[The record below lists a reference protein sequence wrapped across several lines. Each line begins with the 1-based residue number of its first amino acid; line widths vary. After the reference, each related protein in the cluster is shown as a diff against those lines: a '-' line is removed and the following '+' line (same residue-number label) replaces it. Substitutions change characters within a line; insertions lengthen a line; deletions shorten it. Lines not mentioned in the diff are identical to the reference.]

1 MGLRDVAQL
10 GAGARVMTHGVTSPR
25 KRARGHEYASS
36 AAGAGSSNAHRV
48 LRGMGKAGRGT
59 YPEKKPCARFCTQ
72 GSRASP
78 MPRGCVAVGRT
89 PGPGTHRTG
98 IGDRSS
104 QAVQHSHHTGFE
116 CGSIEDTGGKGVTSS
131 WGSASPARVAV
142 RQKRTTEAQR
152 CKKQ

>member
-10 GAGARVMTHGVTSPR
+10 GAGARVMTHGVMSLG

-36 AAGAGSSNAHRV
+36 AAGARSSNVHRV
-48 LRGMGKAGRGT
+48 LRGTGKAGRGT
-59 YPEKKPCARFCTQ
+59 YPEKNPCARFCTQ

-78 MPRGCVAVGRT
+78 MPRGCVAAGQT
-89 PGPGTHRTG
+89 PGPGTRRTG

-104 QAVQHSHHTGFE
+104 QAVQHSHRTGFE
-116 CGSIEDTGGKGVTSS
+116 CVEDTGGKGVMSG
-131 WGSASPARVAV
+131 WGSASPARAAD
-142 RQKRTTEAQR
+142 RQKGTTEAQR